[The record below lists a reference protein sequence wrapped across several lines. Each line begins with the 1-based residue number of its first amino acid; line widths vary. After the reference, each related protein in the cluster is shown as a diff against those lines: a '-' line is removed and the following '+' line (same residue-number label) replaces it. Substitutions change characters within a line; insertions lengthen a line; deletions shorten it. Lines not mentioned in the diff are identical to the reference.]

1 MVQEPSEAWEPREVI
16 SSKDCSVTF
25 GRGSA
30 PNVAVVTVPTEDG
43 AEFAVVDG
51 AGTLFS
57 DVLPFVPNHRRIGRS
72 ADGAMLVGFADLRL
86 NSREFRAA
94 NTPEPVRIYIDG
106 QVAYETDKAWNF
118 GVAPDGSSF
127 YLHEPIGGGA
137 SRLFIRNLDT
147 REEAHFD
154 LDLKY
159 TPSNDYESGFGA
171 SYTTDAAEV
180 VFFDAHPNE
189 FGLGLHRFYSATGDV
204 RELEVG
210 QAEGLYAQA
219 DGSAPRIQVE
229 RSYAVLASSS
239 RGYFAKRGERTDSD
253 YRLWQLAGR
262 DFQYEPSD
270 VQVRWTRE
278 LPLRGF
284 GGRMSLSDD
293 SRWLILHAWNFQVL
307 DAATG
312 DTVFEYLTA
321 GDKAAEL
328 SRLAS
333 VMAADARLY
342 DVGGVVNERIVDGAL
357 VFHRQIGST
366 APCTSRSAQDH
377 KECVA
382 RLRRRGVYRSV
393 LDVFHMD
400 SIELHSQPDSRFEFD
415 YDAPCKRVESGSRQL
430 QVRGDKLVL
439 AAVPR

>member
-1 MVQEPSEAWEPREVI
+1 M
-16 SSKDCSVTF
+16 
-25 GRGSA
+25 
-30 PNVAVVTVPTEDG
+30 AVVTAPTEDG
-43 AEFAVVDG
+43 AEFAVVDSG
-51 AGTLFS
+51 GTLFS

-72 ADGAMLVGFADLRL
+72 ADGSVLVGFADLRL
-86 NSREFRAA
+86 NSRVFRAA
-94 NTPEPVRIYIDG
+94 NTPEPLLIYIDG
-106 QVAYETDKAWNF
+106 QVAYETDKAWDF
-118 GVAPDGSSF
+118 DIAPDGSSF
-127 YLHEPIGGGA
+127 YVHEPIGGGA

-147 REEAHFD
+147 RGHGEESHFD
-154 LDLKY
+154 LGVKY
-159 TPSNDYESGFGA
+159 TPTNDYEKGFGT
-171 SYTTDAAEV
+171 SYVPDATEV
-180 VFFDAHPNE
+180 VFSPANASEP
-189 FGLGLHRFYSATGDV
+189 GRGLHRFYSVTGDV

-210 QAEGLYAQA
+210 RTEGLDAQA

-229 RSYAVLASSS
+229 RSSAVLASSS
-239 RGYFAKRGERTDSD
+239 RGYFAKRGERTDGD

-262 DFQYEPSD
+262 DFQYESSD

-284 GGRMSLSDD
+284 GGHMLLSDD

-366 APCTSRSAQDH
+366 APCTGRSAQDY